1 MPAFSVAPVAMPSM
15 IKRLIVYHQQSMINK
30 KTIRTKHISSGSSS
44 SLEMI
49 ESMDWLEREIFDF
62 PMQRKYNCFY
72 GAT

>member
-1 MPAFSVAPVAMPSM
+1 VRLDEKAILNGSMKLYKDRRLVAV
-15 IKRLIVYHQQSMINK
+15 VG
-30 KTIRTKHISSGSSS
+30 TKHISSGSSS